1 MRRTILATLGAA
13 VIAGLTPVG
22 ARAVPILETPNV
34 TLPGGIP
41 GYELSTH
48 NSSEGFGPNLLIALF
63 PPEPVEPPIDQQLD
77 VAAGVLTNTNSG
89 FSFDIFG
96 GVSNFLGPVHPP
108 NPCLAACVATW
119 PPQPI
124 LPALAT
130 GLILPIFYPPT
141 PITPPLLTNGSF
153 HLDLMI
159 SGGSLA
165 NETYQTFDA
174 VAGFPGFSAFEIGF
188 DFAKED
194 PQPTLTFS
202 LADGANA
209 FALAIAPAQV
219 PEPSSLPILGAA
231 LAAFVLTYRRHCAL

>member
-13 VIAGLTPVG
+13 VIAGLTPGG
-22 ARAVPILETPNV
+22 ARAVPILETPNI

-48 NSSEGFGPNLLIALF
+48 NSLEGFGPNLLIALF
-63 PPEPVEPPIDQQLD
+63 PPQPVEPPIDQQLD
-77 VAAGVLTNTNSG
+77 VAAGVLTNTTSG

-96 GVSNFLGPVHPP
+96 GVSNFLGPIYPP
-108 NPCLAACVATW
+108 NPCLAACLATF
-119 PPQPI
+119 PPHPI
-124 LPALAT
+124 LPPLAT
-130 GLILPIFYPPT
+130 GLTLPIFWPPV
-141 PITPPLLTNGSF
+141 PVLPPLLTDGSF
-153 HLDLMI
+153 NLDLTV

-165 NETYQTFDA
+165 NEVYQTFDA

-188 DFAKED
+188 EFANED

-202 LADGANA
+202 LSNGTTA
-209 FALAIAPAQV
+209 FAFAIAPARV

-231 LAAFVLTYRRHCAL
+231 LAALVLTYRRYRAL

>member
-1 MRRTILATLGAA
+1 
-13 VIAGLTPVG
+13 
-22 ARAVPILETPNV
+22 LETPNI

-48 NSSEGFGPNLLIALF
+48 NSSQGFGPNLLIALF
-63 PPEPVEPPIDQQLD
+63 PPVPIEPPIDQQLD

-89 FSFDIFG
+89 FSFNIFG
-96 GVSNFLGPVHPP
+96 GVSNFLGPTPPLSPCISSACLAAYPP
-108 NPCLAACVATW
+108 NPVL
-119 PPQPI
+119 PP
-124 LPALAT
+124 LAT
-130 GLILPIFYPPT
+130 GLTLPIFYPPE
-141 PITPPLLTNGSF
+141 PIIPPLLTDGSF
-153 HLDLMI
+153 QLLLTV

-165 NETYQTFDA
+165 NEVYQTFDS

-202 LADGANA
+202 LSNGANA
-209 FALAIAPAQV
+209 FAFAIAPARV

-231 LAAFVLTYRRHCAL
+231 LAALVLTYRRYRAL